1 VSFVVAGPVELELVG
16 KNMCATAILAEATAT
31 GDSWSLGLRLMS
43 FVGIWVLL
51 LLTWLMSSDR
61 GRFPWRIVI
70 VGLALQF
77 VLAII
82 VFSTRSWTM
91 EGAYP
96 DGVLFAAIG
105 FVFENIQAWVRKG
118 TEFLVG
124 LNPNDPA
131 ASIEVKLVLL
141 STFAVGVLSTIVF
154 FSSLMSGLYYLGV
167 IQPIVRG
174 MAWVMQRTLGISGP
188 ESLAAA
194 ANVFVGQTEA
204 PLVVRPYVPRM
215 TQSEL
220 NCLMVG
226 GFATISGGLMA
237 FLVGM
242 GVNPG
247 HLLTAS
253 VISAPAAILIA
264 KILQPERPDA
274 DLDAE
279 LNMVNESEAV
289 NFIDA
294 ISSGAADG
302 MKLAINV
309 AAMLLA
315 FLALIA
321 MLNSMIGGLG
331 WIVESA
337 LQRMTGEATNLN
349 WSFNGLMGFVFY
361 PIAFIMGIETRDC
374 SAAGQLLGVKMVANE
389 FMAYGTMMEMQKGL
403 SPMSDRTTVIMTYA
417 LCGFSNFSSIG
428 IQLGGIG
435 GMAPER
441 RGDLAKLGLRA
452 MLGGAIACCIT
463 GCIAGMVL

>member
-1 VSFVVAGPVELELVG
+1 MSLDWLE
-16 KNMCATAILAEATAT
+16 KEMCVTAMLAEATGT
-31 GDSWSLGLRLMS
+31 SESWDIGLRVMS

-51 LLTWLMSSDR
+51 VLTWLMSSDR
-61 GRFPWRIVI
+61 GRFPWRIVL

-77 VLAII
+77 LLALV
-82 VFSTRSWTM
+82 VFSSRSWTFD
-91 EGAYP
+91 GRYP
-96 DGVLFAAIG
+96 DGVLFAGIG
-105 FVFENIQAWVRKG
+105 FVFTYIRAWVAEG

-124 LNPNDPA
+124 LRWNDPA
-131 ASIEVKLVLL
+131 PSADARLILTT
-141 STFAVGVLSTIVF
+141 TFVVGVLSTIVF
-154 FSSLMSGLYYLGV
+154 FSSLMSGLYYLGLV
-167 IQPIVRG
+167 QPVVRG

-204 PLVVRPYVPRM
+204 PLVVRPYVSKM

-237 FLVGM
+237 PLVGL
-242 GVNPG
+242 GINPG

-264 KILQPERPDA
+264 KIMQPERPETNLDNELALA
-274 DLDAE
+274 DE
-279 LNMVNESEAV
+279 TTAV
-289 NFIDA
+289 NFVDA
-294 ISSGAADG
+294 ISAGAADG

-321 MLNSMIGGLG
+321 MVNSMIGGLG
-331 WIVESA
+331 WVVESA
-337 LQRMTGEATNLN
+337 LQRMTGDAATLN
-349 WSFNGLMGFVFY
+349 WSFNGLMGIVFY
-361 PIAFIMGIETRDC
+361 PIAFIMGIERSDC

-389 FMAYGTMMEMQKGL
+389 FVAYLQMTEMQKGM
-403 SPMSDRTTVIMTYA
+403 SPMSDRTAVIMTYA

-441 RGDLAKLGLRA
+441 RSDLARLGLRA

>member
-1 VSFVVAGPVELELVG
+1 MSLNG
-16 KNMCATAILAEATAT
+16 ILAEATVS
-31 GDSWSLGLRLMS
+31 GESWDLGLRMMS
-43 FVGIWVLL
+43 FVGIWVFL

-61 GRFPWRIVI
+61 GRFPWRIV
-70 VGLALQF
+70 GWGLLLQFTLAL
-77 VLAII
+77 I
-82 VFSTRSWTM
+82 VFSSRGWTM
-91 EGAYP
+91 NGQYP
-96 DGVLFAAIG
+96 EGVLFAGIG
-105 FVFENIQAWVRKG
+105 FVFSNIRTWVEQG
-118 TEFLVG
+118 TQFLVG
-124 LNPNDPA
+124 LRWEEPA
-131 ASIEVKLVLL
+131 PSSDAKFILL
-141 STFAVGVLSTIVF
+141 TTFVVGVLSTIVF
-154 FSSLMSGLYYLGV
+154 FSSLMSGLYYLGIV
-167 IQPIVRG
+167 QPVVRG
-174 MAWVMQRTLGISGP
+174 MAWIMQRTMGISGP

-204 PLVVRPYVPRM
+204 PLVVRPYVPKM

-237 FLVGM
+237 PLVGL

-253 VISAPAAILIA
+253 IISAPAAILIA

-274 DLDAE
+274 ALDLE
-279 LNMVNESEAV
+279 LAATDDSSAV
-289 NFIDA
+289 NFVDA

-321 MLNSMIGGLG
+321 MANSLIVGLG
-331 WIVESA
+331 W
-337 LQRMTGEATNLN
+337 MTRTGLGYFVADPPEMN
-349 WSFNGLMGFVFY
+349 WSFEGLMGLVFY
-361 PIAFIMGIETRDC
+361 PLAFIMGIESRDC
-374 SAAGQLLGVKMVANE
+374 QAAGQLLGVKMVANE
-389 FMAYGTMMEMQKGL
+389 FVAYLQMVGMKDAAGTPLL
-403 SPMSDRTTVIMTYA
+403 SERTTVIMTYA

-463 GCIAGMVL
+463 ACIAGMVL

>member
-1 VSFVVAGPVELELVG
+1 MSASLL
-16 KNMCATAILAEATAT
+16 LAEVAAPT
-31 GDSWSLGLRLMS
+31 DDWQLGLRLTS
-43 FVGIWVLL
+43 FCGIFVLL
-51 LLTWLMSSDR
+51 FLTWLMSSAK

-70 VGLALQF
+70 CGLLLQFGLA
-77 VLAII
+77 VV
-82 VFSTRSWTM
+82 VFGSRSWTM
-91 EGAYP
+91 QGQYP
-96 DGVLFAAIG
+96 EGVLFAGIG
-105 FVFENIQAWVRKG
+105 YVFAQIQTWVGAG
-118 TEFLVG
+118 TSFLVG
-124 LNPNDPA
+124 LRWEEPA
-131 ASIEVKLVLL
+131 PSTDAGMILL
-141 STFAVGVLSTIVF
+141 TTFVVGVLSSIIF
-154 FSSLMSGLYYLGV
+154 FSSLMSGLYYLGLV
-167 IQPIVRG
+167 QPVVRG

-204 PLVVRPYVPRM
+204 PLVVRPYVPTM

-237 FLVGM
+237 PLVKE

-274 DLDAE
+274 ELKSDLQLQDQPTAANLLDA
-279 LNMVNESEAV
+279 VST
-289 NFIDA
+289 
-294 ISSGAADG
+294 GAADG

-321 MLNSMIGGLG
+321 MANSLIAGLG
-331 WIVESA
+331 LLVEPVVGWWN
-337 LQRMTGEATNLN
+337 GERTVLG
-349 WSFNGLMGFVFY
+349 WSFDGLMGLVFY
-361 PIAFIMGIETRDC
+361 PIAWLMGIESRDC
-374 SAAGQLLGVKMVANE
+374 QSAGQLLGVKMVANE
-389 FMAYGTMMEMQKGL
+389 FVAYLQMTGMKTEDGVALL
-403 SPMSDRTTVIMTYA
+403 SPRTTVIMTYA

-441 RGDLAKLGLRA
+441 RGDLARLGLRA

>member
-1 VSFVVAGPVELELVG
+1 MSASFL
-16 KNMCATAILAEATAT
+16 LAEVTPPT
-31 GDSWSLGLRLMS
+31 DDWQLGLRLTS
-43 FVGIWVLL
+43 FFGIFVLL
-51 LLTWLMSSDR
+51 FLTWLMSSAKR
-61 GRFPWRIVI
+61 RFPWRIVI
-70 VGLALQF
+70 CGLLLQF
-77 VLAII
+77 VLALV
-82 VFSTRSWTM
+82 VFGSRSWTM
-91 EGAYP
+91 QGQYPEGI
-96 DGVLFAAIG
+96 LFAGIG
-105 FVFENIQAWVRKG
+105 YVFAQIQTWVGAG
-118 TEFLVG
+118 TSFLVG
-124 LNPNDPA
+124 LRWEKPA
-131 ASIEVKLVLL
+131 PSADSGLILL
-141 STFAVGVLSTIVF
+141 TTFAVGVLSSIVF
-154 FSSLMSGLYYLGV
+154 FSSLMSGLYYLGLV
-167 IQPIVRG
+167 QPVVRG

-204 PLVVRPYVPRM
+204 PLVVRPYVATM

-237 FLVGM
+237 PLVAE

-274 DLDAE
+274 KLKSDLQLQDQPTAANLLDA
-279 LNMVNESEAV
+279 VST
-289 NFIDA
+289 
-294 ISSGAADG
+294 GAADG

-321 MLNSMIGGLG
+321 MANSLIAGLG
-331 WIVESA
+331 LLVQPVQGWLV
-337 LQRMTGEATNLN
+337 GEPVVLN
-349 WSFNGLMGFVFY
+349 WSFDGLMGLVFF
-361 PIAFIMGIETRDC
+361 PIAWLMGIEWRDC
-374 SAAGQLLGVKMVANE
+374 QPAGQLLGVKMVANE
-389 FMAYGTMMEMQKGL
+389 FVAYLQMMGMKSDEGVSLL
-403 SPMSDRTTVIMTYA
+403 SPRTTVIMTYA

-441 RGDLAKLGLRA
+441 RGDLARLGLRA

>member
-1 VSFVVAGPVELELVG
+1 MSS
-16 KNMCATAILAEATAT
+16 AILLADAAVPT
-31 GDSWSLGLRLMS
+31 DDWQIGLRLTS
-43 FVGIWVLL
+43 FFGIFVLL
-51 LLTWLMSSDR
+51 FLTWLMSSAKW
-61 GRFPWRIVI
+61 RFPWRIVLC
-70 VGLALQF
+70 GLLLQF
-77 VLAII
+77 VLAVV
-82 VFSTRSWTM
+82 VFGSRSWTM
-91 EGAYP
+91 QGQYPEGI
-96 DGVLFAAIG
+96 LFAGIG
-105 FVFENIQAWVRKG
+105 YIFGQIQTWVGAG
-118 TEFLVG
+118 TSFLVG
-124 LNPNDPA
+124 VRWEDPA
-131 ASIEVKLVLL
+131 PSENAGLILL
-141 STFAVGVLSTIVF
+141 TTFAVGVLSSIIF
-154 FSSLMSGLYYLGV
+154 FSSLMSGLYYLGWV
-167 IQPIVRG
+167 QPVVRG

-204 PLVVRPYVPRM
+204 PLVVRPYVPTM

-237 FLVGM
+237 PLVKE

-274 DLDAE
+274 ELSADLQMQDQPTAAN
-279 LNMVNESEAV
+279 LL
-289 NFIDA
+289 DA
-294 ISSGAADG
+294 ISTGAADG

-321 MLNSMIGGLG
+321 MANSLIAGLG
-331 WIVESA
+331 LLVEPIVSWW
-337 LQRMTGEATNLN
+337 TGERTVLG
-349 WSFNGLMGFVFY
+349 WSFDGLMGLVFY
-361 PIAFIMGIETRDC
+361 PIAWLMGIESRDC
-374 SAAGQLLGVKMVANE
+374 QSAGQLLGVKMVANE
-389 FMAYGTMMEMQKGL
+389 FVAYLQMMGMKTEDGVALL
-403 SPMSDRTTVIMTYA
+403 SPRTTVIMTYA

-441 RGDLAKLGLRA
+441 RGDLARLGLRA

>member
-1 VSFVVAGPVELELVG
+1 MNHMALF
-16 KNMCATAILAEATAT
+16 AEAAAT
-31 GDSWSLGLRLMS
+31 GDSWNLGLRVLS
-43 FVGIWVLL
+43 FVGIWVFL
-51 LLTWLMSSDR
+51 LLTWLMSSDKA
-61 GRFPWRIVI
+61 RFPWRIVI
-70 VGLALQF
+70 VGLLMQLI
-77 VLAII
+77 LAGV
-82 VFSTRSWTM
+82 VFSSRGWTM
-91 EGAYP
+91 NGTFP

-105 FVFENIQAWVRKG
+105 FVFENIQSWVRKG

-124 LNPNDPA
+124 LRWNEPVPSTDAPL
-131 ASIEVKLVLL
+131 ILL
-141 STFAVGVLSTIVF
+141 TTFIVGVLSTIVF

-204 PLVVRPYVPRM
+204 PLVVRPYVPKM

-237 FLVGM
+237 SLVGM

-274 DLDAE
+274 NLEGE
-279 LNMVNESEAV
+279 LEIAAESESV
-289 NFIDA
+289 NLIDA
-294 ISSGAADG
+294 VSSGAADG

-321 MLNSMIGGLG
+321 MANSLIAGLG
-331 WIVESA
+331 WAMHSGLGLFMA
-337 LQRMTGEATNLN
+337 DPPKMN
-349 WSFNGLMGFVFY
+349 WSFEGLMGILFC
-361 PIAFIMGIETRDC
+361 PIAIAMGIDPRE
-374 SAAGQLLGVKMVANE
+374 SIPAGQLLGVKMVANE
-389 FMAYGTMMEMQKGL
+389 FVAYLQMTEMKDVNGVSL
-403 SPMSDRTTVIMTYA
+403 LSDRTTVIMTYA

-463 GCIAGMVL
+463 GCIAGMIL

>member
-1 VSFVVAGPVELELVG
+1 
-16 KNMCATAILAEATAT
+16 MDHTALLAETTAT
-31 GDSWSLGLRLMS
+31 GDSWDLGLRLVS
-43 FVGIWVLL
+43 FVGIWVFL
-51 LLTWLMSSDR
+51 LLTWLMSSDKA
-61 GRFPWRIVI
+61 RFPWRIVI
-70 VGLALQF
+70 VGLLMQL
-77 VLAII
+77 VLAGV
-82 VFSTRSWTM
+82 VFSSRGWTM
-91 EGAYP
+91 NGAFP

-105 FVFENIQAWVRKG
+105 FVFENIQSWVRKG

-124 LNPNDPA
+124 LRWNDPA
-131 ASIEVKLVLL
+131 PSADAPLILMT
-141 STFAVGVLSTIVF
+141 TFVVGVLSTIVF

-204 PLVVRPYVPRM
+204 PLVVRPYVPKM

-237 FLVGM
+237 SLVGM

-274 DLDAE
+274 NLEGELDMAA
-279 LNMVNESEAV
+279 ESESV
-289 NFIDA
+289 NLIDA

-321 MLNSMIGGLG
+321 MANSLIAGLG
-331 WIVESA
+331 W
-337 LQRMTGEATNLN
+337 ATRSGLGMIIPDPPEMN
-349 WSFNGLMGFVFY
+349 WSFEGLMGLLFC
-361 PIAFIMGIETRDC
+361 PIAIAMGIDPRE
-374 SAAGQLLGVKMVANE
+374 SIPAGQLLGVKMVANE
-389 FMAYGTMMEMQKGL
+389 FVAYLQMTSMKDASGASLL
-403 SPMSDRTTVIMTYA
+403 SERTTVIMTYA

-463 GCIAGMVL
+463 GCIAGMIL

>member
-1 VSFVVAGPVELELVG
+1 MSV
-16 KNMCATAILAEATAT
+16 TAMLAEASAT
-31 GDSWSLGLRLMS
+31 GESWDIGLRIMS

-51 LLTWLMSSDR
+51 LLTWLMSSDKA
-61 GRFPWRIVI
+61 RFPWRIVCW
-70 VGLALQF
+70 GLLLQLALAL
-77 VLAII
+77 V
-82 VFSTRSWTM
+82 VFSSRSWTF
-91 EGAYP
+91 EGRYP

-105 FVFENIQAWVRKG
+105 FVFDNIQAWVRKG

-124 LNPNDPA
+124 LRWNAPA
-131 ASIEVKLVLL
+131 PSPDAPLILL
-141 STFAVGVLSTIVF
+141 TTFVVGVLSTIVF

-167 IQPIVRG
+167 IQPVVRG

-204 PLVVRPYVPRM
+204 PLVVRPYVAKM

-237 FLVGM
+237 SLVGM

-274 DLDAE
+274 NLEKE
-279 LNMVNESEAV
+279 LEMATESDAV
-289 NFIDA
+289 NLIDA

-321 MLNSMIGGLG
+321 MANSLIAGLG
-331 WIVESA
+331 W
-337 LQRMTGEATNLN
+337 ATRSGLGLILTDPPEMN
-349 WSFNGLMGFVFY
+349 WSFEGLMGIVFY
-361 PIAFIMGIETRDC
+361 PIALLMGIEQRDC
-374 SAAGQLLGVKMVANE
+374 LASGQLLGVKMVANE
-389 FMAYGTMMEMQKGL
+389 FVAYLQMTGMKDASGAPLL
-403 SPMSDRTTVIMTYA
+403 SERTIVIMTYA

>member
-1 VSFVVAGPVELELVG
+1 MSV
-16 KNMCATAILAEATAT
+16 TAMLAEATAT
-31 GDSWSLGLRLMS
+31 GESWDIGLRVMS
-43 FVGIWVLL
+43 FIGIWVLL

-70 VGLALQF
+70 VGLALQW

-82 VFSTRSWTM
+82 VFSSRSWTM
-91 EGAYP
+91 DGAYP

-105 FVFENIQAWVRKG
+105 FVFQNIQAWVRKG

-124 LNPNDPA
+124 LRWNDPA
-131 ASIEVKLVLL
+131 PSSDAPFILL
-141 STFAVGVLSTIVF
+141 TTFTVGVLSTIVF

-204 PLVVRPYVPRM
+204 PLVVRPYVPKM

-237 FLVGM
+237 SLVGM
-242 GVNPG
+242 GINPG

-279 LNMVNESEAV
+279 LNMAGESEAV
-289 NFIDA
+289 NLIDA

-321 MLNSMIGGLG
+321 MANSLIAGLG
-331 WIVESA
+331 W
-337 LQRMTGEATNLN
+337 ATSSGLGMILTDPPEMK
-349 WSFNGLMGFVFY
+349 WSFEGLMGIVFY
-361 PIAFIMGIETRDC
+361 PIALVMGIESRDC
-374 SAAGQLLGVKMVANE
+374 LNAGQLLGVKMVANE
-389 FMAYGTMMEMQKGL
+389 FVAYLQMTGMKDDNGVSLLT
-403 SPMSDRTTVIMTYA
+403 DRTTVIMTYA

-441 RGDLAKLGLRA
+441 RGDLARLGLRA

>member
-1 VSFVVAGPVELELVG
+1 MSV
-16 KNMCATAILAEATAT
+16 TAMLAETTAT
-31 GDSWSLGLRLMS
+31 GESWDIGLRIMS
-43 FVGIWVLL
+43 FFGIWVLL
-51 LLTWLMSSDR
+51 FLTWLMSSDR
-61 GRFPWRIVI
+61 WRFPWRIVFW
-70 VGLALQF
+70 GLFLQLALAL
-77 VLAII
+77 V
-82 VFSTRSWTM
+82 VFSSRSWTF
-91 EGAYP
+91 EGRYP

-124 LNPNDPA
+124 LRWNDPA
-131 ASIEVKLVLL
+131 PSSDAPMILL
-141 STFAVGVLSTIVF
+141 TTFVVGVLSTIVF
-154 FSSLMSGLYYLGV
+154 FSSLMSGLYYLRV
-167 IQPIVRG
+167 IQPVVRG

-204 PLVVRPYVPRM
+204 PLVVRPYVAKM
-215 TQSEL
+215 TSSEL

-237 FLVGM
+237 SLVGL

-264 KILQPERPDA
+264 KILQPERPDSN
-274 DLDAE
+274 LEKE
-279 LNMVNESEAV
+279 LEMANETEAV
-289 NFIDA
+289 NLVDA
-294 ISSGAADG
+294 ISTGAADG

-321 MLNSMIGGLG
+321 MANSLIAGLG
-331 WIVESA
+331 W
-337 LQRMTGEATNLN
+337 ATRSGLGLILADPPEMN
-349 WSFNGLMGFVFY
+349 WSFEGLMGIVFY
-361 PIAFIMGIETRDC
+361 PIAFLMGIEQRDC
-374 SAAGQLLGVKMVANE
+374 MAAGQLLGVKMVANE
-389 FMAYGTMMEMQKGL
+389 FVAYLQMTGMKDAAGASLL
-403 SPMSDRTTVIMTYA
+403 SERTTVIMTYA

-463 GCIAGMVL
+463 ACIAGMVL